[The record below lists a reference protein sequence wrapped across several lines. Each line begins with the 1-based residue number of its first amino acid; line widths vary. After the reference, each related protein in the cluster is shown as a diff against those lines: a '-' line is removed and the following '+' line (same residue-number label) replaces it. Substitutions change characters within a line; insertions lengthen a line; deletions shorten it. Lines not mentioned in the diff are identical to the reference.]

1 MSKMRKL
8 CRGCYILLLVGCIF
22 LLAGCAMKSSEKIR
36 LRDLT
41 VSDKDGIKPNA
52 VLYKILDVIEERKEE
67 PFELSFKDG
76 KNLYLVVGYGKQET
90 GGYSIVVEDLY
101 LTEEAIYVSTGLLG
115 PDPGQ
120 KGTRESYP
128 VIVIKTE
135 LLDKTILFE

>member
-1 MSKMRKL
+1 M
-8 CRGCYILLLVGCIF
+8 
-22 LLAGCAMKSSEKIR
+22 
-36 LRDLT
+36 
-41 VSDKDGIKPNA
+41 
-52 VLYKILDVIEERKEE
+52 
-67 PFELSFKDG
+67 
-76 KNLYLVVGYGKQET
+76 VGYGKQET

>member
-8 CRGCYILLLVGCIF
+8 CRDCYILLLVGCIF

-36 LRDLT
+36 LRDLDFT
-41 VSDKDGIKPNA
+41 VLSEDVIPKE
-52 VLYKILDVIEERKEE
+52 LLDVIEERKEE

-101 LTEEAIYVSTGLLG
+101 LTEEAIYVSTSLLG

-120 KGTRESYP
+120 KDTRESYP

>member
-1 MSKMRKL
+1 M
-8 CRGCYILLLVGCIF
+8 
-22 LLAGCAMKSSEKIR
+22 
-36 LRDLT
+36 
-41 VSDKDGIKPNA
+41 
-52 VLYKILDVIEERKEE
+52 
-67 PFELSFKDG
+67 
-76 KNLYLVVGYGKQET
+76 
-90 GGYSIVVEDLY
+90 VEDLY

>member
-8 CRGCYILLLVGCIF
+8 CRDCYILLLVGCIF

-36 LRDLT
+36 LRDLDFT
-41 VSDKDGIKPNA
+41 VLSEDVIPKE
-52 VLYKILDVIEERKEE
+52 LLDVIEERKEE

-90 GGYSIVVEDLY
+90 GGYSIVVKDLY

>member
-8 CRGCYILLLVGCIF
+8 CRDCYILLLVGCIF

-36 LRDLT
+36 LRDLDFT
-41 VSDKDGIKPNA
+41 VLSEDVIPKE
-52 VLYKILDVIEERKEE
+52 LLDVIEERKEE

-135 LLDKTILFE
+135 LLVKTILFE

>member
-1 MSKMRKL
+1 MSKMRKQ
-8 CRGCYILLLVGCIF
+8 CRAGYILLLMGCIF

-36 LRDLT
+36 LRDLDFT
-41 VSDKDGIKPNA
+41 VLSEDVIPKE
-52 VLYKILDVIEERKEE
+52 LLDVIEERKEE

-90 GGYSIVVEDLY
+90 GGYSIAVEDLY
-101 LTEEAIYVSTGLLG
+101 LTEEAIYVNTSLLG

-120 KGTRESYP
+120 KGTKESYP

-135 LLDKTILFE
+135 LLDKTIFFE

>member
-1 MSKMRKL
+1 MRKL
-8 CRGCYILLLVGCIF
+8 CRDGYILLLVGCIF

-36 LRDLT
+36 LRDLDFT
-41 VSDKDGIKPNA
+41 VLSEDVIPKE
-52 VLYKILDVIEERKEE
+52 LLDVIEERKEE

>member
-8 CRGCYILLLVGCIF
+8 YRACYILLLVGCIF

-36 LRDLT
+36 LRDLDFT
-41 VSDKDGIKPNA
+41 VLSEDVIPKE
-52 VLYKILDVIEERKEE
+52 LLDVIEERKEE

-101 LTEEAIYVSTGLLG
+101 LTEEAIYVSTSLLG

-135 LLDKTILFE
+135 LLDKTIFFE

>member
-1 MSKMRKL
+1 MQR
-8 CRGCYILLLVGCIF
+8 LLYPALSGMY
-22 LLAGCAMKSSEKIR
+22 LPSGGCAMKSSEKIR
-36 LRDLT
+36 LRDLDFT
-41 VSDKDGIKPNA
+41 VLSEDVIPKE
-52 VLYKILDVIEERKEE
+52 LLDVIEERKEE

-115 PDPGQ
+115 PDPDQ

>member
-8 CRGCYILLLVGCIF
+8 CRDCYILLLVGCIF

-36 LRDLT
+36 LRDLDFT
-41 VSDKDGIKPNA
+41 VLSEDVIPKE
-52 VLYKILDVIEERKEE
+52 LLDVIEERKEE

-115 PDPGQ
+115 PDPDQ

>member
-1 MSKMRKL
+1 
-8 CRGCYILLLVGCIF
+8 
-22 LLAGCAMKSSEKIR
+22 MKSSEKIR
-36 LRDLT
+36 LRDLDFT
-41 VSDKDGIKPNA
+41 VLSEDVIPKE
-52 VLYKILDVIEERKEE
+52 LLDVIEERKEE

-135 LLDKTILFE
+135 LLDKNILFE

>member
-1 MSKMRKL
+1 MRKL
-8 CRGCYILLLVGCIF
+8 CRDCYILLLVGCIF

-36 LRDLT
+36 LRDLDFT
-41 VSDKDGIKPNA
+41 VLSEDVIPKE
-52 VLYKILDVIEERKEE
+52 LLDVIEERKEE

-115 PDPGQ
+115 PDPDQ

>member
-8 CRGCYILLLVGCIF
+8 CRDGYILLLVGCIF

-36 LRDLT
+36 LRDLDFT
-41 VSDKDGIKPNA
+41 VLSEDVIPKE
-52 VLYKILDVIEERKEE
+52 LLDVIEERKEE

>member
-8 CRGCYILLLVGCIF
+8 CRDCYILLLVGCIF
-22 LLAGCAMKSSEKIR
+22 LLAGYAMKSSEKIR
-36 LRDLT
+36 LRDLDFT
-41 VSDKDGIKPNA
+41 VLSEDVIPKE
-52 VLYKILDVIEERKEE
+52 LLDVIEERKEE

>member
-8 CRGCYILLLVGCIF
+8 CRDCYILLLVGCIF

-36 LRDLT
+36 LRDLDFT
-41 VSDKDGIKPNA
+41 VLSEDVIPKE
-52 VLYKILDVIEERKEE
+52 LLDVIEERKEE

-120 KGTRESYP
+120 KDTRESYP

>member
-1 MSKMRKL
+1 MRKL
-8 CRGCYILLLVGCIF
+8 CRDCYILLLVGCIF

-36 LRDLT
+36 LRDLDFT
-41 VSDKDGIKPNA
+41 VLSEDVIPKE
-52 VLYKILDVIEERKEE
+52 LLDVIEERKEE

>member
-8 CRGCYILLLVGCIF
+8 CRDCYILLLVGCIF

-36 LRDLT
+36 LRDLDFT
-41 VSDKDGIKPNA
+41 VLSEDVIPKE
-52 VLYKILDVIEERKEE
+52 LLDVIEERKEE

-101 LTEEAIYVSTGLLG
+101 LTEAIYVSTGLLG

>member
-8 CRGCYILLLVGCIF
+8 CRDCYILLLVGCIF

-36 LRDLT
+36 LRDLDFT
-41 VSDKDGIKPNA
+41 VLSEDVIPKE
-52 VLYKILDVIEERKEE
+52 LLDVIEERKEE

>member
-1 MSKMRKL
+1 MRKL
-8 CRGCYILLLVGCIF
+8 CRDCYILLLVGCIF

-36 LRDLT
+36 LRDLDFT
-41 VSDKDGIKPNA
+41 VLSEDVIPKE
-52 VLYKILDVIEERKEE
+52 LLDVIEERKEE

-101 LTEEAIYVSTGLLG
+101 LTEEAIYVSTSLLG